1 MWGYD
6 EWPEVEKSE
15 MDLLLEEY
23 REKCMDLICGSVN
36 SEISAILENNSRLI
50 KENEKLRNE
59 NTELKNNTTTNEKLL
74 NESKI
79 MMMLVENVKQFKD
92 DNDKIYQFLDCIFD
106 QDYNESTYDT
116 PLWIGALTMYYS
128 HKEEVLQLLKMINVR
143 LPDNVENFRLPIDW
157 TEEEMDIFFDSMS
170 NHCNCNNCI
179 YEGNLRF
186 WHPYALYSVNKQCHN
201 GSYSEIPWQ
210 YVLRNP
216 VLKKEKYLVQIGKH
230 FIDKYSYWYKFAK
243 IDEYLD
249 LNDDEIKIILDNI
262 DFVLLTSK
270 MGAFDFVKKHLK
282 LITNKNWL
290 SKMYDILHD
299 SYEFKWRDALF
310 DMPFEYI
317 KKWCE
322 DHKDDGVDWVKRNS
336 KKLTEEQRKELLTI
350 VLG

>member
-23 REKCMDLICGSVN
+23 REKCMDLICDGVN
-36 SEISAILENNSRLI
+36 SEINAILENNSRLI
-50 KENEKLRNE
+50 KENEKLRKE
-59 NTELKNNTTTNEKLL
+59 NTELKNNTVTNEKLL

-79 MMMLVENVKQFKD
+79 MTMLVENVKQFKD
-92 DNDKIYQFLDCIFD
+92 DNDKIYQFLGCIFN
-106 QDYNESTYDT
+106 QDYSEQTYDT
-116 PLWIGALTMYYS
+116 PLWIGVLTMYYS
-128 HKEEVLQLLKMINVR
+128 HKEEVLKLLKIINVR

-157 TEEEMDIFFDSMS
+157 TEEEMDIFFSTMS
-170 NHCNCNNCI
+170 NHYVCNSCI
-179 YEGNLRF
+179 YQENLRF
-186 WHPYALYSVNKQCHN
+186 WSPNALKPVEKQCKTN
-201 GSYSEIPWQ
+201 YSEIPWQ

-216 VLKKEKYLVQIGKH
+216 ILKKEKYLVQIGEH
-230 FIDKYSYWYKFAK
+230 FTDKYSHWGYFSK

-249 LNDDEIKIILDNI
+249 LSNDELKIILDNI

-270 MGAFDFVKKHLK
+270 TEAFDFAEKHLK

-290 SKMYDILHD
+290 DKMYKMLHD
-299 SYEFKWRDALF
+299 SYEFKWKDKLF

-322 DHKDDGVDWVKRNS
+322 EHKDDGVDWVKRNS